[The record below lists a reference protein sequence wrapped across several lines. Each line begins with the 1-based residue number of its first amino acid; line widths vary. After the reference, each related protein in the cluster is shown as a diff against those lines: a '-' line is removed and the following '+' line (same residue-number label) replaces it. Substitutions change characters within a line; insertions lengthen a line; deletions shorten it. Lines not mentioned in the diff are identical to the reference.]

1 MYINRILLLIL
12 REFGWVLLLIL
23 QITSQYIISMEM
35 IIEPINKT
43 LLKAELTEDKLLRHT
58 NRGGNELYIIDAHDS
73 PNVMQEI
80 GRLREIAFRAS
91 GGGTGMSVDIDEYD
105 TMEVPYK
112 QLVVWNPDADEII
125 GGYRYI
131 HGADVKFDEKG
142 QPILATSHMFHFSE
156 KFICEYLP
164 RTLELGRSF
173 VAVEYQASRTDTKS
187 LFALD
192 NLFDGLAA
200 LTVVLPDAEYFF
212 GKMTMY
218 PSYDRLARDMILY
231 FLDKHFGDRRHMVSA
246 YQPLFIEHN
255 PKQFRELFTT
265 NDFKLDYRILNSEVR
280 KRGCNI
286 PPLVNAYMN
295 LSPSMLVFGTAINH
309 EFGEVEETGILISV
323 NELHEDKRKRHILSF
338 VEERPEFKSR
348 VKGTKI
354 LFPFKKKRM

>member
-1 MYINRILLLIL
+1 MEKVIAP
-12 REFGWVLLLIL
+12 
-23 QITSQYIISMEM
+23 ISRD
-35 IIEPINKT
+35 
-43 LLKAELTEDKLLRHT
+43 LLKAELTADKMLRHT

-80 GRLREIAFRAS
+80 GRLREIAFRAG
-91 GGGTGMSVDIDEYD
+91 GGGTGMSVDIDEFD

-112 QLVVWNPDADEII
+112 QLVVWNPDAEDII

-131 HGADVKFDEKG
+131 HGSDVKFDEKG

-156 KFICEYLP
+156 KFLHDYLP

-173 VAVEYQASRTDTKS
+173 VSVEYQASRTDTKG

-192 NLFDGLAA
+192 NLFDGLAS
-200 LTVVLPDAEYFF
+200 LTVVLDDAEYFF

-231 FLDKHFGDRRHMVSA
+231 FLDKHFGDRRHLVSA
-246 YQPLFIEHN
+246 YHPLFMEHN
-255 PKQFRELFTT
+255 PKQFRELFIED
-265 NDFKLDYRILNSEVR
+265 DFKLDYRLLNAEVR

-295 LSPSMLVFGTAINH
+295 LSPTMLVFGTAINH
-309 EFGEVEETGILISV
+309 EFGEVEETGILINV
-323 NELHEDKRKRHILSF
+323 NELHEDKRKRHIMSF
-338 VEERPEFKSR
+338 IDEHPEYAKR
-348 VKGTKI
+348 IKGTKI
-354 LFPFKKKRM
+354 LFPPLMKLKRKK

>member
-1 MYINRILLLIL
+1 MLAAATSNRKQIL
-12 REFGWVLLLIL
+12 
-23 QITSQYIISMEM
+23 MEK
-35 IIEPINKT
+35 IIEPISKE
-43 LLKAELTEDKLLRHT
+43 LLKAELTEDKRLRHT
-58 NRGGNELYIIDAHDS
+58 NRGGNDLYIIDAHDS

-112 QLVVWNPDADEII
+112 QLVVWNPDAEEII
-125 GGYRYI
+125 GGYRYL
-131 HGADVKFDEKG
+131 HGADAKYDEKG

-156 KFICEYLP
+156 KFIQEYLP

-173 VAVEYQASRTDTKS
+173 VAVEYQASRADTKG

-231 FLDKHFGDRRHMVSA
+231 FLDKHFGDRRQMVSA
-246 YQPLFIEHN
+246 YHPLFLEHN
-255 PKQFRELFTT
+255 PQQFRELFVES
-265 NDFKLDYRILNSEVR
+265 DFKQDYRILNTEVR

-286 PPLVNAYMN
+286 PPLVKAYMN

-338 VEERPEFKSR
+338 VEERPEFKKR
-348 VKGTKI
+348 VRDAKV
-354 LFPFKKKRM
+354 LFPFRKKR